1 MIIDD
6 MAVLAASLRRPAAPQ
21 AQQVR
26 GAEEAVE
33 PVVVE
38 VNIQTVPDQP
48 RRNAVESRRR
58 MKPPLDVT
66 RTRASS

>member
-6 MAVLAASLRRPAAPQ
+6 MAVLAGSLRRPAAPQ
-21 AQQVR
+21 AQQVG
-26 GAEEAVE
+26 GAEKAVE

-38 VNIQTVPDQP
+38 VNIQTVADQP
-48 RRNAVESRRR
+48 RRNAVEYPPR

>member
-1 MIIDD
+1 MVIDD

-38 VNIQTVPDQP
+38 VNIQTVADQALSIAPFSCATP
-48 RRNAVESRRR
+48 RLLREGV
-58 MKPPLDVT
+58 MP
-66 RTRASS
+66 